1 MDRFVVV
8 HYHEVGL
15 KKGNRDYFENRLCM
29 NIRKALTG
37 SGVAPAEVRRVTG
50 RILVQFAEATDMEAV
65 REALGRVF
73 GIAYFAEAW
82 NSGQSFEEME
92 QNAWHLIRQKPFESF
107 RIDTRR
113 GQKSFPHTSVEINQ
127 RVGAYVK
134 EKSGARVD
142 LDQAERTCWIE
153 ISEKYAL
160 MYTERLRGPGGLP

>member
-1 MDRFVVV
+1 MAGMDRFIVV

-15 KKGNRDYFENRLCM
+15 KKGNRNYFENRLCG
-29 NIRKALTG
+29 NIRKALVD
-37 SGVAPAEVRRVTG
+37 SGNPPAEVRRVTG
-50 RILVQFAEATDMEAV
+50 RILVQLPESANVPIV
-65 REALGRVF
+65 RQSLARVF

-92 QNAWHLIRQKPFESF
+92 QNAWQLMQQRPFESF

-142 LDQAERTCWIE
+142 LEHAERTCWIE

-160 MYTERLRGPGGLP
+160 KI